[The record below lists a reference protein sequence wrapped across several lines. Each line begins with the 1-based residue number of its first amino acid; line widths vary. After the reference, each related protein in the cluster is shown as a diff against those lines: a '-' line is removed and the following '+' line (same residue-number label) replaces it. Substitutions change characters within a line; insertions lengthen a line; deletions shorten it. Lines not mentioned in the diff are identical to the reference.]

1 MRADFDKEFIYRI
14 WQSLREHGK
23 YKDITISNAIRE
35 SWERSKIYGV
45 DPTKPYCD
53 VVLNAAELAERR
65 ANNCNLVEQAS
76 TMMEHLHE
84 FTEGSGFLYTLTDRE
99 GYCLISIGDKDA
111 VDFTAVAKL
120 TEGANWS
127 EEVMGTN
134 SNSLAM
140 VLRKPVQIFGYEHY
154 CRVATGAT
162 CSAAPIFDEDDNI
175 IGVFNIAGPY
185 HLVNRHTL
193 GMAVATARNIE
204 RQLALYHVYQQ
215 SEMANLHKTT
225 IMNSMSDGVLTL
237 DCESRITHLNVLA
250 AQSLGI
256 DYYNAIGQKLSELMF
271 PNNELFLS
279 KILNYKTMSG
289 ENLVVKRKNDMI
301 KLAVNCTPL
310 TGKNNQILGT
320 VVILSPMQKY
330 KRLIQRVAGARNN
343 ITFDQIIGRSSKFK
357 DAIKYAQ
364 LAVESDSNVLLL
376 GESGV
381 GKEMFAQAIHNA
393 SNRSQELF
401 LAINCAALPREL
413 ISSELFGYEDGAF
426 TGARKGGNPGKF
438 ELADQG
444 TMFLDEIGEMP
455 LDMQASLLRVLE
467 NGTIERLGGRE
478 LIPVNVR
485 IIAATNKKLLDEV
498 KKGNFRLDL
507 YYRLGVMI
515 INIPPLRERAGDVP
529 ELVEHFIKTI
539 GPRHGKNIIGI
550 DNRAMDILINYDW
563 PGNVRE
569 LNNVIER
576 AINICTGNVLT
587 ADMLPP
593 EMYEDTQEY
602 MRIWEDH
609 PSIDIMEEQ
618 LIRNYLNKFSNNRS
632 KVAKELGIS
641 RSSLYRKM
649 AKFSIY

>member
-1 MRADFDKEFIYRI
+1 MNVDQEYISRVWKSFR
-14 WQSLREHGK
+14 LRGE
-23 YKDITISNAIRE
+23 YEDINVSTEIRE
-35 SWERSKIYGV
+35 SWERSKRYGV
-45 DPTKPYCD
+45 NPSKPFCE
-53 VVLNAAELAERR
+53 VTLSAAELEERR
-65 ANNCNLVEQAS
+65 ANNRSLIEQAS
-76 TMMEHLHE
+76 VMMEHLHK
-84 FTEGSGFLYTLTDRE
+84 FTEGSGFMYALTDNQ
-99 GYCLISIGDKDA
+99 GYCLLSIGDNDA
-111 VDFTAVAKL
+111 ISFTAGANL
-120 TEGANWS
+120 TEGSNWS

-134 SNSLAM
+134 SNGLAI

-154 CRVATGAT
+154 CLCAAVAT
-162 CSAAPIFDEDDNI
+162 CSAAPIFDEDDHL
-175 IGVFNIAGPY
+175 IGVLNIAGPY
-185 HLVNRHTL
+185 QLVNRHTL
-193 GMAVATARNIE
+193 GMAVATSRNIE
-204 RQLALYHVYQQ
+204 RQLAMYNIYQQ
-215 SEMANLHKTT
+215 SEMANLHKTA

-237 DCESRITHLNVLA
+237 DCESRVTHINVLA

-256 DYYNAIGQKLSELMF
+256 DYKNAVGNKLSELMF

-279 KILNYKTMSG
+279 KITNNKRMLG
-289 ENLVVKRKNDMI
+289 EYLVVRRMDDMI

-310 TGKNNQILGT
+310 AGKNGQVLGT
-320 VVILSPMQKY
+320 VVVLSPMQQY
-330 KRLIQRVAGARNN
+330 KRLIQRVAGVRAN
-343 ITFDQIIGRSSKFK
+343 ITFDHIIGQSSNFK
-357 DAIKYAQ
+357 SAITYAKM
-364 LAVESDSNVLLL
+364 AVGSDTNVLLL

-381 GKEMFAQAIHNA
+381 GKEMFAQSIHNA
-393 SNRSQELF
+393 SNRSKELF

-455 LDMQASLLRVLE
+455 LDMQSSLLRVLE

-485 IIAATNKKLLDEV
+485 IIAATNKNLLEEV

-515 INIPPLRERAGDVP
+515 INIPSLRERIGDIP

-539 GPRHGKNIIGI
+539 GPKHGKKIIGI
-550 DNRAMDILINYDW
+550 DDRAMDILLNYDW

-576 AINICTGNVLT
+576 AINISTGNVLT
-587 ADMLPP
+587 EDLLPP
-593 EMYEDTQEY
+593 EIRKDNQECI
-602 MRIWEDH
+602 RIWEEH
-609 PSIDIMEEQ
+609 PSKDIMEEQ
-618 LIRNYLNKFSNNRS
+618 LIRNYLNKYSNNRS
-632 KVAKELGIS
+632 RVAKELGIS

-649 AKFSIY
+649 TKYDIL